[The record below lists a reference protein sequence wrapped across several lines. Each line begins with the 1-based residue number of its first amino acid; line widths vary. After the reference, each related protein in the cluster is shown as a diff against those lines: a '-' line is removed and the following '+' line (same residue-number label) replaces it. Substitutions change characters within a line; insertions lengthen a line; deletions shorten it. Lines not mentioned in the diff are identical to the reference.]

1 MEVDAGAL
9 GPARP
14 QETPMLRSRNVLTHL
29 LLTLGVVLTVLLAV
43 PAAPAHAATF
53 SGSLAQGVAAIPT
66 AAENNSGY
74 DRALFP
80 HWVDAN
86 GDCQNTRAEVL
97 VAEADAAVT
106 YTSSSSCTVATGKW
120 FSYYDRAT
128 WTNAADVDIDHM
140 VPLAEA
146 WGSGA
151 KGWTTA
157 RRQAYANDLGDSRT
171 LVGVTD
177 NVNQAKGDQ
186 DPATWLPTYDK
197 CRYVAEWVAVKIR
210 WGLTADS
217 AEKSV
222 LNSYAS
228 SCSNTITVTTA

>member
-1 MEVDAGAL
+1 MS
-9 GPARP
+9 
-14 QETPMLRSRNVLTHL
+14 RSRTLSPATRLVLAASAL
-29 LLTLGVVLTVLLAV
+29 LVVVLGLQ
-43 PAAPAHAATF
+43 PAPAQAATTF
-53 SGSLAQGVAAIPT
+53 SGTIAQGIARIPT
-66 AAENNSGY
+66 VSESNAGY
-74 DRALFP
+74 DRTLFP

-97 VAEADAAVT
+97 ISEADATVT
-106 YTSSSSCTVATGKW
+106 YTSSSRCTVATGRW
-120 FSYYDRAT
+120 FSYYDRVS
-128 WTNAADVDIDHM
+128 WTNASDVDIDHM

-151 KGWTTA
+151 RSWTTA
-157 RRQAYANDLGDSRT
+157 RRQAYANDLGDHRT

-177 NVNQAKGDQ
+177 NVNQSKGDQ
-186 DPATWLPTYDK
+186 DPSTWLPTYDK

-210 WGLTADS
+210 WGLSADS

-222 LNSYAS
+222 LNSYAA

>member
-1 MEVDAGAL
+1 MRVLFLQHDHVSPPGPIADRFAARGFEVVESVVVPRDRFFSPDVDFDFPEIHEHDVVVPMGAPWGAWDDDRIGTWLKPELDWLRDLQKHDVPIFAICFGAQALARAL
-9 GPARP
+9 G
-14 QETPMLRSRNVLTHL
+14 
-29 LLTLGVVLTVLLAV
+29 GAV
-43 PAAPAHAATF
+43 AP
-53 SGSLAQGVAAIPT
+53 GP
-66 AAENNSGY
+66 
-74 DRALFP
+74 
-80 HWVDAN
+80 
-86 GDCQNTRAEVL
+86 RAEIG
-97 VAEADAAVT
+97 
-106 YTSSSSCTVATGKW
+106 YTWINS
-120 FSYYDRAT
+120 D
-128 WTNAADVDIDHM
+128 DVDL

-151 KGWTTA
+151 STWTTA
-157 RRQAYANDLGDSRT
+157 RRQAYANDLGDYRT

-177 NVNQAKGDQ
+177 SVNQSKSDQ

-210 WGLTADS
+210 WGLSADS

>member
-1 MEVDAGAL
+1 MS
-9 GPARP
+9 
-14 QETPMLRSRNVLTHL
+14 RSRILSPVTRLALAASAL
-29 LLTLGVVLTVLLAV
+29 LVVVLGLQ
-43 PAAPAHAATF
+43 PAPAQAATTF
-53 SGSLAQGVAAIPT
+53 SGTIAQGIAQIPT
-66 AAENNSGY
+66 AAESNSGY

-97 VAEADAAVT
+97 ISEADAAVT
-106 YTSSSSCTVATGKW
+106 YTSSSKCTVASGRW

-128 WTNAADVDIDHM
+128 WTSAADIDIDHM

-151 KGWTTA
+151 RSWTTS
-157 RRQAYANDLGDSRT
+157 RRQAYANDLGDYRT

-177 NVNQAKGDQ
+177 NVNQSKGDQ
-186 DPATWLPTYDK
+186 DPSTWLPTYDK

-210 WGLTADS
+210 WGLSADS

-222 LNSYAS
+222 LNSYAA

>member
-1 MEVDAGAL
+1 MSRSRKLHTRPSTVRRWSSALLVPIVGAL
-9 GPARP
+9 
-14 QETPMLRSRNVLTHL
+14 L
-29 LLTLGVVLTVLLAV
+29 LL
-43 PAAPAHAATF
+43 APAPAQAATF
-53 SGSLAQGVAAIPT
+53 SGTLAQAVAAVPT
-66 AAENNSGY
+66 AAEANTGY
-74 DRALFP
+74 DRTLFK

-86 GDCQNTRAEVL
+86 GDCQNARAEVL
-97 VAEADAAVT
+97 ISEAEPDTPLT
-106 YTSSSSCTVATGKW
+106 YTTSGKCTVSTGRW
-120 FSYYDRAT
+120 FSYYDRVS
-128 WTNAADVDIDHM
+128 WTLASDVDIDHM

-151 KGWTTA
+151 SGWTAA
-157 RRQAYANDLGDSRT
+157 RREAYANDLGDYRT

-177 NVNQAKGDQ
+177 NVNQSKSDQ

-228 SCSNTITVTTA
+228 SCSTSPARMA